1 MRSDGGRGDCRKGV
15 KRKWPRE
22 ERDDQGETRKK
33 NPREQGQCVT
43 KNQYDIMSH
52 IVPKKN

>member
-1 MRSDGGRGDCRKGV
+1 MEAEEIVEKESKGNGQE
-15 KRKWPRE
+15 KKKMTKE
-22 ERDDQGETRKK
+22 KHEKK

-43 KNQYDIMSH
+43 KNQYDLMSH

>member
-22 ERDDQGETRKK
+22 EKDDQGETRKK

-43 KNQYDIMSH
+43 KNQYDLMSH